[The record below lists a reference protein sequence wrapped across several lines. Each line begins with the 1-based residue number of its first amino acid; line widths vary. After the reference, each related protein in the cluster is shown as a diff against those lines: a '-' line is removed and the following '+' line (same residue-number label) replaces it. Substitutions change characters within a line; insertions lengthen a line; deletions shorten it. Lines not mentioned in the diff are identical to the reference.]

1 MDKKPQQTNLHS
13 RVTRLQSAPV
23 PISSGKQKAQWRQPQ
38 VVQAQPQPAPTP
50 LTPPH
55 VDVVPETTPAPILPE
70 VPNTP
75 PFTVIYDWA
84 PTAEIPEVAKK
95 IDRAGAKPY
104 ILVYQNIDPECAKT
118 GIINSDLIIRH
129 VRQNH
134 GDNPSGWGMLDY
146 EFPFDEVFH
155 AGPDHPQ
162 WGRCAKTMLEAL
174 AAVKAAFPR
183 VRWTYYGMPG
193 LLYWVNGKLWAFAK
207 PEDQQAEIERQI
219 RGYGPVLEALD
230 WYNPCVYDVY
240 DLGKMDP
247 DSRAQHLI
255 NERVYREARI
265 GVVREFMR
273 RSGITGRP
281 ILPAVS
287 PFFTG
292 HGNSTGNQRIP
303 HEEMVRDQVH
313 PVVTS
318 GCEGMA
324 IWSAADWYA
333 STALRAT
340 NPNNQV
346 QTRIRPVFTADYF
359 GGTEPKWGSPETRT
373 TLLAGLGN
381 AIADMAVA
389 GVVQWGE
396 E

>member
-1 MDKKPQQTNLHS
+1 MSSQTGKADELDNAKKNLHS
-13 RVTRLQSAPV
+13 RLVRLQSVSGQRKPKEK
-23 PISSGKQKAQWRQPQ
+23 PSSLVSEKTA
-38 VVQAQPQPAPTP
+38 
-50 LTPPH
+50 
-55 VDVVPETTPAPILPE
+55 DSILPKE
-70 VPNTP
+70 NRDSR
-75 PFTVIYDWA
+75 FTVIYDWA
-84 PTAEIPEVAKK
+84 PTGEIPEVQKK
-95 IDRAGAKPY
+95 IEGAKAEPY

-118 GIINSDLIIRH
+118 GIINSDLIINH
-129 VRQNH
+129 VRQKH

-174 AAVKAAFPR
+174 QAVKAAFPR

-219 RGYGPVLEALD
+219 RGYGPVMEALD

-240 DLGKMDP
+240 DLSKMDP
-247 DSRAQHLI
+247 ASKASHLI
-255 NERVYREARI
+255 NEKVYREARI

-273 RSGITGRP
+273 RAGISGRP
-281 ILPAVS
+281 IMPAVS

-292 HGNSTGNQRIP
+292 HGNSTGNMRIS
-303 HEEMVRDQVH
+303 HEEMVRDQVV
-313 PVVTS
+313 PIVAS
-318 GCEGMA
+318 GCDGMA

-340 NPNNQV
+340 NPRNEV

-359 GGTEPKWGSPETRT
+359 GGIEPKWESPETRT
-373 TLLAGLGN
+373 ILLTGLGN

-389 GVVQWGE
+389 SVNQWGKE
-396 E
+396 